1 MPVQVR
7 RDHGRAGDLVA
18 HRHDRGG
25 GGKFLTVYPER
36 DDAGLRELAAA
47 LHRATLGLPG
57 PAILSDRPCFPGSL
71 VHYRYGVFGGVPAL
85 GDDGIRRAMLVAPD
99 GRLVPDRRRAWF
111 APPAWAPRDPFTRRE
126 PAAPDRTAPVEVLL
140 DGRFLVHAVIR
151 HAFGGGVFRGV
162 DESTGAPVIIKQARP
177 HTAATLTGRDARD
190 LRPHEA
196 AMLEAFAGSGFTPA
210 PVALFVQQGDLFLVQ
225 EAVDGVTLR
234 QWVRQHLEFTGD
246 ERWGVPAAAARPA
259 PPTRRRWCGASSAA
273 TARSSRRRS
282 PGSPWRA
289 APRSRAPRPGW
300 HGARPDS
307 APAAPGSGPWPR
319 PAGWRRPGPS
329 TRSCSPGSPPRRP
342 SAAATTP
349 RSTSGC
355 ACWRATR
362 TTRRPISP

>member
-1 MPVQVR
+1 MESATGDHEPAGRLFVEIVEAVPARTGVGPGTGGAWRLREGDFWCHVSPPGDAGRSQGWKLHVAATPLAAPLVLARAAEVLVR
-7 RDHGRAGDLVA
+7 HGCRFKFAGTTGRAGDLVA

-47 LHRATLGLPG
+47 LRRATLGLPG

-140 DGRFLVHAVIR
+140 DNRFLVHAVIR

-196 AMLEAFAGSGFTPA
+196 AMPG
-210 PVALFVQQGDLFLVQ
+210 
-225 EAVDGVTLR
+225 
-234 QWVRQHLEFTGD
+234 
-246 ERWGVPAAAARPA
+246 AAS
-259 PPTRRRWCGASSAA
+259 PPPRSPSSFSRG
-273 TARSSRRRS
+273 TSSSSRR
-282 PGSPWRA
+282 
-289 APRSRAPRPGW
+289 
-300 HGARPDS
+300 
-307 APAAPGSGPWPR
+307 
-319 PAGWRRPGPS
+319 PS
-329 TRSCSPGSPPRRP
+329 TG
-342 SAAATTP
+342 
-349 RSTSGC
+349 
-355 ACWRATR
+355 
-362 TTRRPISP
+362 